1 MKPPIKKKLGR
12 PPIGV
17 AQRILENDL
26 PELIEK
32 LRGAT
37 VEKSPAAAPEEMPDD
52 AARIANSDTPK
63 PARAQ

>member
-37 VEKSPAAAPEEMPDD
+37 VEENDAAPEEMPDD

-63 PARAQ
+63 PTRAQ